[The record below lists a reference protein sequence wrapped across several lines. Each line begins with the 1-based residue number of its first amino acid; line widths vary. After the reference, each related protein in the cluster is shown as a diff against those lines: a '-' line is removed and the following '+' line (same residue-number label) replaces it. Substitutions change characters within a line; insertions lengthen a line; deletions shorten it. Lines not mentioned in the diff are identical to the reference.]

1 MGEPLQTPKDARIA
15 KRNAQTAERWRG
27 WIEGPVRDNVLRLH
41 QQRVVWDGMQ
51 EVIARNSDIPRHSVL
66 WEYLF
71 DTYTIS
77 QAAAIRRLAETQE
90 QSASLA
96 QLLEQMGASN
106 ETVTRAWW
114 LSGWATNW
122 NQLDEG
128 NRRFDAL
135 AGVGTTQFPAQ
146 QAADDLDELRQR
158 AAKVKRF
165 VDRYIAHI
173 DRRGLDL
180 EDAPKLRELHHAIDL
195 IRKLYIRYHE
205 LLTRW
210 TDAQAELSLDIS
222 NWRDPLKLAWIMPP
236 GAPDKT

>member
-15 KRNAQTAERWRG
+15 RRNAQSAERWRD
-27 WIEGPVRDNVLRLH
+27 WISGRVRDNVLRLH

-51 EVIARNSDIPRHSVL
+51 EVIAHNPHIPRYSVL

-77 QAAAIRRLAETQE
+77 QAAAIRRLGETQE
-90 QSASLA
+90 NSASLA
-96 QLLEQMGASN
+96 QLLEQIGAGK
-106 ETVTRAWW
+106 EAVTRVWW

-135 AGVGTTQFPAQ
+135 AGVGAAEFPAQ
-146 QAADDLDELRQR
+146 QATDDLDQLGQR
-158 AAKVKRF
+158 AAKVKCF
-165 VDRYIAHI
+165 VDRYVAHI

-180 EDAPKLRELHHAIDL
+180 EDAPKLEELHDAIDH
-195 IRKLYIRYHE
+195 IRELYIRYHE
-205 LLTRW
+205 LLTRG
-210 TDAQAELSLDIS
+210 TDARSELSLDIS
-222 NWRDPLKLAWIMPP
+222 NWRDPLKLAWVHSP